1 MAEPREIQR
10 LHRMKL
16 AANKKMDLLAN
27 HPKHPKV
34 KRWTERLKELAGSI
48 AIAEHEA
55 KAAAVRKAQ
64 ATGGVE
70 IAVPVKHFAVTPVE
84 PEAAA

>member
-16 AANKKMDLLAN
+16 AANKKMDQLAN

-34 KRWTERLKELAGSI
+34 KRWTARLRELAGSI

-55 KAAAVRKAQ
+55 KAAAVRKEQ
-64 ATGGVE
+64 SKGGVE

-84 PEAAA
+84 PKAAA